1 MEEEKKYTKI
11 SELEFKK
18 YLDNKEIYIVDTR
31 EIPLC
36 KKGYIRN
43 SIIIPLSMSYSTWF
57 PALIKG
63 KSDAIIITDK
73 EHEKESLDKTG
84 AFGSYNI
91 LGYVLYDEL
100 VRNKSFIIE
109 KIEYNTNTKEEIQKL
124 VDNKKIIIDIR
135 EIGEFKE
142 TGIVKDALLIPLT
155 TFKENFNKIPKE
167 GDVYIY
173 CKSGMS
179 AVTGMTFA
187 KREGYKNK
195 FIIIE
200 GGMLKTIKE
209 GFQVVPYTG

>member
-173 CKSGMS
+173 CKSGMR

-200 GGMLKTIKE
+200 GGTLRTIKE

>member
-91 LGYVLYDEL
+91 LGHVLYDEL

-173 CKSGMS
+173 CKSGMR

-200 GGMLKTIKE
+200 GGMLRTIKE